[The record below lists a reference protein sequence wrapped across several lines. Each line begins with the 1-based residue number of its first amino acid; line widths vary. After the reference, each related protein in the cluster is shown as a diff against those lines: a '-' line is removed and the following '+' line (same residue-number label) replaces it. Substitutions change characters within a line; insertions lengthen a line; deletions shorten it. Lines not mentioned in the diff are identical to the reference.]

1 MKERFDQLVD
11 YLLEKELFLEQ
22 AVEVL
27 ESTLIGKALQK
38 TGGNQCE
45 ASKMLGIH
53 RNTLKRKMEE
63 YHLKGRRLPRKPMA
77 RAAGKS
83 ADARRVS

>member
-1 MKERFDQLVD
+1 MKEHFDELVE
-11 YLLEKELFLEQ
+11 YLLEKEFFLEQ

-27 ESTLIGKALQK
+27 ESTLIGKALRRAE
-38 TGGNQCE
+38 GNQCA

-63 YHLKGRRLPRKPMA
+63 YHLQGRRAPRKPMA
-77 RAAGKS
+77 RANGKPTS
-83 ADARRVS
+83 GRKVS

>member
-11 YLLEKELFLEQ
+11 YLLESGFFLEQ

-27 ESTLIGKALQK
+27 ESTLIGKALVK
-38 TGGNQCE
+38 TGNNQCA

-63 YHLKGRRLPRKPMA
+63 YNLQGKRPRRKPMA
-77 RAAGKS
+77 RAVGKAPAKRKIS
-83 ADARRVS
+83 

>member
-11 YLLEKELFLEQ
+11 YLLDKGFFLEQ

-27 ESTLIGKALQK
+27 ESTLIGKALVK
-38 TGGNQCE
+38 MDGNQCA
-45 ASKMLGIH
+45 ASKVLGIH

-63 YHLKGRRLPRKPMA
+63 YNLQGKHPRRKPMV

-83 ADARRVS
+83 ASHRQVS